1 MEAWAGELFEN
12 VSSHDGNEWNL
23 VHSEAC
29 SRLGMADIIL
39 QFKKQTTFGSVVTAN
54 VDSKATAEDLEKSG
68 KSPNITSFARIR
80 FAYVEDAD
88 FIFVIL
94 SLKHKVFCQK
104 NLNTGLMDG
113 VMEVVNYKAYD
124 LKYISEADLSYNP
137 ALGTGQL
144 QIRDIHYVNIQ
155 TRTTWE
161 FCQMLD
167 AKFLSSSKS
176 PRHDDIL
183 MFSKT
188 DKYKFNLDAI
198 RVPQKYYRKVNNM
211 RGANPGDVW
220 EVSHI
225 HYCQKGRQPHPTQK
239 PEALIERM
247 VLASSNE
254 GDLVVDPFSGSGTT
268 MRVCQQLERNGLG
281 IELNEEYIE
290 QTKERLNSKFEGF
303 DSIDERMLR
312 VPNDL
317 NDPAV
322 RKEYI
327 NNHIKWF
334 LKNHPDRIDKFM
346 DEVKA
351 KYSKKLSLQ
360 TELCFDFG

>member
-1 MEAWAGELFEN
+1 MYVFIGFRYISYLFKIME
-12 VSSHDGNEWNL
+12 
-23 VHSEAC
+23 
-29 SRLGMADIIL
+29 
-39 QFKKQTTFGSVVTAN
+39 
-54 VDSKATAEDLEKSG
+54 EDLKMNFINWISWHYTQGVG
-68 KSPNITSFARIR
+68 KTKGF
-80 FAYVEDAD
+80 
-88 FIFVIL
+88 
-94 SLKHKVFCQK
+94 
-104 NLNTGLMDG
+104 
-113 VMEVVNYKAYD
+113 
-124 LKYISEADLSYNP
+124 
-137 ALGTGQL
+137 
-144 QIRDIHYVNIQ
+144 
-155 TRTTWE
+155 
-161 FCQMLD
+161 
-167 AKFLSSSKS
+167 S

-183 MFSKT
+183 MFSKSE
-188 DKYKFNLDAI
+188 KYKFNLDDI

-247 VLASSNE
+247 ILASSNE

-268 MRVCQQLERNGLG
+268 MRVSQQLERNGIG
-281 IELNEEYIE
+281 IELNEEYLE
-290 QTKERLNSKFEGF
+290 QTKERLNSKFVGF

-317 NDPAV
+317 NDPVV

-327 NNHIKWF
+327 GNHIKWF
-334 LKNHPDRIDKFM
+334 LKNHPDRVGKFL

-360 TELCFDFG
+360 TELCFDF